1 MNDQDKMILWLQ
13 KDIGKNKLIMNQV
26 INIYSDIDSILEKH
40 NMSFKYDF
48 NVNLIR
54 LCKFLYLNSDIHV

>member
-1 MNDQDKMILWLQ
+1 MNDQDKMVLWLQ

-26 INIYSDIDSILEKH
+26 IDIYSDIHSILEKH
-40 NMSFKYDF
+40 NMTFKYDF

-54 LCKFLYLNSDIHV
+54 LCKFLYLNSSNHV